1 MADRIKYDVA
11 KTECVDVDLMLREFT
26 RRIMVDTVGSN
37 EDVHTLLSNIVT
49 ETRKMIQDALPEWK
63 KGKAPR
69 MENREWS
76 MLEVLH
82 NHKEF
87 ATCKT
92 ETASCRY
99 WEILTNTALDLLRD
113 RKLPGVR
120 TYDTDINLIL
130 QHNDPSLLE
139 YKHNHTTSNRNANSI
154 FVPFR
159 AALAIHG
166 LPTNTEWRAVA
177 EETTLIAATD
187 KNQKKAP
194 GGTIELDWGDALSS
208 LEYKRSKSCARFDLE
223 TEKDRKK
230 HDFRHILCSE
240 KILSDPAIETEN
252 SEEEILVAEDEESDV
267 SGEYVPAGTKRKRP
281 NGEDSSLSRPSK
293 QLKNLDGNRPRSSN
307 PISGPSLAGIEGA
320 DAGQLPEFMSPP
332 TRDATKSVAIQA
344 AEYGMHRL
352 VCSHDITHAFTIILE
367 NTVFYISWY
376 DREGILTTSGIDIA
390 YHLEYYLALLFILQ
404 RFNRTDWGRTGHPQ
418 LVTTPRANAGEK
430 RSGMTR
436 IEVEGK
442 KFVFDTANPEALLHK
457 SVAIRGRNTTVWEGQ
472 LVLENDEF
480 SSEKYAIKFSWKEK
494 TRKSEAEI
502 LRLITERAKGRRDIL
517 DYLPLVVASHVFSDV
532 ETGAIRAYMNVLE
545 PKRAPRELVVTV
557 TTKLKGRITELEP
570 DDVWHVW
577 WDCFKCHYK
586 LWKLGIQHRDIS
598 TANIMYWEDAATG
611 AKYGVLI
618 DFDLAA
624 IEGEASN
631 NQQRTGTRPFLAMDF
646 LRDDDGASVLHA
658 YKHDVEAFCWV
669 AVYVATCCESVD
681 NKRQLTS
688 NPPMLTWAY
697 LDNWTLLVKKAAF
710 L

>member
-1 MADRIKYDVA
+1 M
-11 KTECVDVDLMLREFT
+11 
-26 RRIMVDTVGSN
+26 
-37 EDVHTLLSNIVT
+37 
-49 ETRKMIQDALPEWK
+49 
-63 KGKAPR
+63 
-69 MENREWS
+69 
-76 MLEVLH
+76 
-82 NHKEF
+82 
-87 ATCKT
+87 
-92 ETASCRY
+92 
-99 WEILTNTALDLLRD
+99 
-113 RKLPGVR
+113 
-120 TYDTDINLIL
+120 
-130 QHNDPSLLE
+130 
-139 YKHNHTTSNRNANSI
+139 
-154 FVPFR
+154 
-159 AALAIHG
+159 
-166 LPTNTEWRAVA
+166 
-177 EETTLIAATD
+177 
-187 KNQKKAP
+187 
-194 GGTIELDWGDALSS
+194 SS
-208 LEYKRSKSCARFDLE
+208 
-223 TEKDRKK
+223 
-230 HDFRHILCSE
+230 
-240 KILSDPAIETEN
+240 
-252 SEEEILVAEDEESDV
+252 
-267 SGEYVPAGTKRKRP
+267 
-281 NGEDSSLSRPSK
+281 
-293 QLKNLDGNRPRSSN
+293 
-307 PISGPSLAGIEGA
+307 
-320 DAGQLPEFMSPP
+320 P

-390 YHLEYYLALLFILQ
+390 YHLEYYLVLLFILQ

-430 RSGMTR
+430 CSGMTR

-442 KFVFDTANPEALLHK
+442 KFVFDTANPKALLHK
-457 SVAIRGRNTTVWEGQ
+457 SMAIRGRNTTVWEGQ

-502 LRLITERAKGRRDIL
+502 LRLITERANGQRDIL

-646 LRDDDGASVLHA
+646 LRDDGASVLHA

-681 NKRQLTS
+681 KRQLTS
-688 NPPMLTWAY
+688 STPPMLKWAY
-697 LDNWTLLVKKAAF
+697 VDNQTLLEKKEAF
-710 L
+710 LYNPNKFKRTEKHEPGWGRWVYILRKIGPDFKQPTYDVNNDLVPPFLRANAQAPTSTPTSSEQLHQTMIDIYNIYAESGPRYAPRVRAEVPHDGPPHRRPIYGRD